1 MGAILGFGLNLLGYG
16 KLLLGFFL
24 DIVKAI
30 FKFALEKPLQFLAI
44 LLSLALLWAGWYA
57 YQTKTALTAT
67 QKIVEEKVTYIKGQ
81 DIRMKEYVKAL
92 DTEKKNHVNDIKR
105 GNEAVASVKKSA
117 DAALARAQKAGVE
130 AKKEQVKFDKL
141 ASDYGRSN
149 PSSGKAADRI
159 KREEATNDS
168 FIKEWKKVS
177 Q

>member
-1 MGAILGFGLNLLGYG
+1 MGAISGYGLLLLGYG
-16 KLLLGFFL
+16 KLLLGYIFDF
-24 DIVKAI
+24 VKAI
-30 FKFALEKPLQFLAI
+30 FKFATEKPLQFLAI
-44 LLSLALLWAGWYA
+44 ALSLALLWAGWYG
-57 YQTKTALTAT
+57 YQTKTQLTAT
-67 QKIVEEKVTYIKGQ
+67 QKIVEEKVTFIKGQ

-105 GNEAVASVKKSA
+105 GNNAVADLKKTA
-117 DAALARAQKAGVE
+117 DAALARAQKAGAE

-141 ASDYGRSN
+141 GSDYGRSN
-149 PSSGKAADRI
+149 PSTGKAADRI